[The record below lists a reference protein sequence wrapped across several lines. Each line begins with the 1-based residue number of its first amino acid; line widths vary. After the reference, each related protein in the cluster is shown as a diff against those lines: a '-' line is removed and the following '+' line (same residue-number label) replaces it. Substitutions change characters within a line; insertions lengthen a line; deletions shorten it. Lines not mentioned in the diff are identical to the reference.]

1 MRQYPRKSFNSRA
14 SEWIYIIFPINI
26 LENHFFKI
34 AGALLCH
41 LRKRSNCTSRAE
53 ANITT
58 TQTMHTTKYNTTATW
73 EKS

>member
-1 MRQYPRKSFNSRA
+1 MDIYHISYKYPGKS
-14 SEWIYIIFPINI
+14 
-26 LENHFFKI
+26 FFKI